1 MESRMTDCSTR
12 GDSTRFRPLMTLS
25 ILLMSLVIFIFP
37 AMAKAQTVYTLRQAL
52 EKTLEYSRD
61 ALIAGEAVKI
71 SEGRYI
77 EERSAALPQVKAEG
91 HYIRS
96 RDELLKVTAPGF
108 PLEQSDYLGNFH
120 LSQVLFTWGQ
130 IGAAIKAAK
139 YDRTAS
145 EHQFR
150 AAQQVALREAAVAFY
165 DLLLTVELEKVAR
178 DNVAQ
183 KQRHLD
189 EAQRRRQMDVATDY
203 DVLSARVTLANALP
217 GLTQAENDIRFARD
231 RLRYYMGV
239 TEDFDIKGELVV
251 QPQKPEPLEVVLAR
265 AKEKRPEVAFQ
276 NSRLG
281 VFTELRTVA
290 KAGNKPRVDFKSNFG
305 WTGFDEIDRNHP
317 WQRWDAGI
325 FISVPIFDGF
335 QTKGKVMQAES
346 RISTTRYELD
356 KLLDN
361 IALDARS
368 AINRV
373 DEASQIVTALKET
386 ASQAERLLQ
395 MAETGFRNGV
405 KTKLEVDDAESNL
418 LSARTNL
425 LKARRELIAARIR
438 LLWIMGEE
446 LQTALFDPAV
456 SKLQ

>member
-1 MESRMTDCSTR
+1 M
-12 GDSTRFRPLMTLS
+12 RFRFLTYGFLTPFALF
-25 ILLMSLVIFIFP
+25 MSAVIFVAAAI
-37 AMAKAQTVYTLRQAL
+37 AEAQTVYTLKETL

-61 ALIAGEAVKI
+61 ALIAGEGIKI
-71 SEGRYI
+71 SEGRYV
-77 EERSAALPQVKAEG
+77 EERSAAFPQLKAEA
-91 HYIRS
+91 HYVRS
-96 RDELLKVTAPGF
+96 RDELLKKTAPGF
-108 PLEQSDYLGNFH
+108 PLEQSDYLGNFN
-120 LSQVLFTWGQ
+120 LTQVLFTWGQ
-130 IGAAIKAAK
+130 ISAAINAAK
-139 YDRTAS
+139 YDRAAS
-145 EHQFR
+145 EQQFK
-150 AAQQVALREAAVAFY
+150 AAQQLALREAAVSFY
-165 DLLLTVELEKVAR
+165 NLLLTVELEKVAR
-178 DNVAQ
+178 DNVSQ
-183 KQRHLD
+183 KRRHLD
-189 EAQRRRQMDVATDY
+189 EAERRRHMEVATDY

-231 RLRYYMGV
+231 RLGYYMGI
-239 TEDFDIKGELVV
+239 TGDFDIKGELIV

-281 VFTELRTVA
+281 VFKELRTVA
-290 KAGNKPRVDFKSNFG
+290 KAGNKPRVDFKSNLG
-305 WTGFDEIDRNHP
+305 WTGFDEIDKNTP
-317 WQRWDAGI
+317 WQRWDAGV
-325 FISVPIFDGF
+325 FVSVPLFDGF
-335 QTKGKVMQAES
+335 LTKGRVMQAES

-373 DEASQIVTALKET
+373 DEASQIVAALKET
-386 ASQAERLLQ
+386 TSQAERLLQ

-405 KTKLEVDDAESNL
+405 KTKLEVDDAESNV

-446 LQTALFDPAV
+446 LQTALFDPRI